1 MRKLNNVLKWVVQ
14 GQNFVNAY
22 QSVRQN
28 KGAPGVDG
36 IRVEDMKKYLPKHW
50 NEVKQSIL
58 DGSYQPLPV
67 RSVMI
72 PKASGG
78 KRPLGIPTVMDRII
92 QQSIHQLLNRHWEK
106 KFSQYSY
113 GFRPERSASD
123 ALHQSTAY
131 INEGRQWII
140 DLDLKSFFDKVD
152 HDKLMH
158 LMSQEIG
165 DKGLLQLIRR
175 YLRCDMVQ
183 NGKLVKRRAG
193 TPQGGPLS
201 PLLSNILLNELD
213 VELEKRGHRFVRYA
227 DDCSIFLTSKRAAER
242 VLASITR
249 FLEVKLL
256 LEVNQK
262 KTSICRPVDFILL
275 AHGYVASYKKG
286 DKDD

>member
-1 MRKLNNVLKWVVQ
+1 MLNSIRNRQRIEPRKASETFFLMRKLNNVLKWVVQ

-50 NEVKQSIL
+50 KEVKQSIL
-58 DGSYQPLPV
+58 DGSYQPSPV

-72 PKASGG
+72 SKASGG

-113 GFRPERSASD
+113 GFRPERSARD
-123 ALHQSTAY
+123 ALSQSTGY
-131 INEGRQWII
+131 INGDRQWIL

-158 LMSQEIG
+158 LISKEVC
-165 DKGLLQLIRR
+165 DKGKYRLCIA
-175 YLRCDMVQ
+175 
-183 NGKLVKRRAG
+183 K
-193 TPQGGPLS
+193 S
-201 PLLSNILLNELD
+201 S
-213 VELEKRGHRFVRYA
+213 
-227 DDCSIFLTSKRAAER
+227 
-242 VLASITR
+242 
-249 FLEVKLL
+249 
-256 LEVNQK
+256 
-262 KTSICRPVDFILL
+262 
-275 AHGYVASYKKG
+275 
-286 DKDD
+286 